1 MTCISFL
8 RRKKFLHYILDAS
21 DIESVKEREK
31 AEFYSLRMN
40 DVVSFAHITRNSAV
54 ESIKRNGL
62 IYNANS
68 ENYLGDGIYCLIYN
82 DSLNKEDLI
91 NFLFFLK
98 DCNIEECSI
107 VFGVFVGDFEYCYIG
122 DFRHKGY
129 SVLKDYVPTE
139 KIKKVEKLAVYKD
152 NFYSLSKYIEYN
164 LENIYIDFE
173 KEIIKELSWFFGDI
187 TEDFKKEND
196 TWERIYEIPT
206 QNKAVSIVVFSSVDL
221 RTNPTREKGKDAVRI
236 VLKWKTKNGDM
247 YKRVAKHLRIETLFD
262 NLKRSLKEAKSQI
275 FKLNYKEF
283 SKSKD
288 I

>member
-1 MTCISFL
+1 M
-8 RRKKFLHYILDAS
+8 RKVTYDS
-21 DIESVKEREK
+21 
-31 AEFYSLRMN
+31 
-40 DVVSFAHITRNSAV
+40 
-54 ESIKRNGL
+54 
-62 IYNANS
+62 
-68 ENYLGDGIYCLIYN
+68 YL
-82 DSLNKEDLI
+82 
-91 NFLFFLK
+91 
-98 DCNIEECSI
+98 
-107 VFGVFVGDFEYCYIG
+107 
-122 DFRHKGY
+122 
-129 SVLKDYVPTE
+129 
-139 KIKKVEKLAVYKD
+139 KKPV
-152 NFYSLSKYIEYN
+152 
-164 LENIYIDFE
+164 
-173 KEIIKELSWFFGDI
+173 DI

-221 RTNPTREKGKDAVRI
+221 RTNQTREKGKDAVRI